1 MLLRFFCANKSND
14 NAYMYAWFMCS
25 LRYGAHPIF
34 SPSKLVFIACVNT
47 LNMYVC
53 FSSKKHNVGEAFGRE
68 TKSHLRG
75 DELQLHTFE
84 HQLFVLSWCYSCFV
98 LLFRLIRNAVPTY
111 MEQCSMSY
119 GIVVHL
125 IWNKTVD
132 QRKRY
137 NR

>member
-1 MLLRFFCANKSND
+1 MLNV
-14 NAYMYAWFMCS
+14 
-25 LRYGAHPIF
+25 YG
-34 SPSKLVFIACVNT
+34 
-47 LNMYVC
+47 C
-53 FSSKKHNVGEAFGRE
+53 FSRKKHNLEEAFGRE

-75 DELQLHTFE
+75 NELQLHTFE

-98 LLFRLIRNAVPTY
+98 LLVQLSWNGVPTY
-111 MEQCSMSY
+111 MEQCSMSF
-119 GIVVHL
+119 GIVFHL

>member
-1 MLLRFFCANKSND
+1 
-14 NAYMYAWFMCS
+14 MYAWFMCS
-25 LRYGAHPIF
+25 LRYIPHLCL
-34 SPSKLVFIACVNT
+34 SSSKVLGLAYVNT

-75 DELQLHTFE
+75 NELQLHTFE
-84 HQLFVLSWCYSCFV
+84 HQLFVLSWCYSCLV
-98 LLFRLIRNAVPTY
+98 LLFQLSWNGVPTY
-111 MEQCSMSY
+111 MEPCSMSY

-132 QRKRY
+132 QKKRY

>member
-1 MLLRFFCANKSND
+1 
-14 NAYMYAWFMCS
+14 MCS
-25 LRYGAHPIF
+25 LRYIPHLCL
-34 SPSKLVFIACVNT
+34 SSSKVLGLAYVNT

-75 DELQLHTFE
+75 NELQLHTFE

-98 LLFRLIRNAVPTY
+98 LLFQLIWNAVPTY
-111 MEQCSMSY
+111 MEHCSMSF
-119 GIVVHL
+119 GIVFHL

>member
-1 MLLRFFCANKSND
+1 MFCANKSND
-14 NAYMYAWFMCS
+14 SACKEVWVACS
-25 LRYGAHPIF
+25 LRYIPHLCL
-34 SPSKLVFIACVNT
+34 SSSKVLGLAYVNT

-53 FSSKKHNVGEAFGRE
+53 FSIQKHNVEEAFGCE
-68 TKSHLRG
+68 TKSHRRG
-75 DELQLHTFE
+75 NELQLHTFE

-98 LLFRLIRNAVPTY
+98 LLFQLIWNTVPTY
-111 MEQCSMSY
+111 MERCSMSF
-119 GIVVHL
+119 GIVFHL